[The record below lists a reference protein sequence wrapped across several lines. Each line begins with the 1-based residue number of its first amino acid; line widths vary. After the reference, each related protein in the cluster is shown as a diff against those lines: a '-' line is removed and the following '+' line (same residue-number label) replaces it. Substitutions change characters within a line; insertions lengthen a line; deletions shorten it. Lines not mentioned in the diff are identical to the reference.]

1 MKTGD
6 KILAYCTK
14 PRTAQE
20 LATHCKVQRSSIYS
34 ALGRLQ
40 MKGILTRLGDGTERA
55 TYVLN
60 EPSLSKSHA
69 KNGLGLQIRKELK
82 FGDNMDHMK
91 RCLKKLKL
99 NLRTKTHEPSCS

>member
-1 MKTGD
+1 MKTPD

-40 MKGILTRLGDGTERA
+40 MKGLLKRLGVGKEQA
-55 TYVLN
+55 TYIVS
-60 EPSLSKSHA
+60 EPQIVEYQENLVIKHA
-69 KNGLGLQIRKELK
+69 HNPFGLRA
-82 FGDNMDHMK
+82 
-91 RCLKKLKL
+91 
-99 NLRTKTHEPSCS
+99 

>member
-60 EPSLSKSHA
+60 EPSLTKMNDYENLVIKHA
-69 KNGLGLQIRKELK
+69 HNPFGLQ
-82 FGDNMDHMK
+82 
-91 RCLKKLKL
+91 
-99 NLRTKTHEPSCS
+99 P

>member
-6 KILAYCTK
+6 KIVAFCTK
-14 PRTAQE
+14 PRTASE
-20 LATHCKVQRSSIYS
+20 LADHCKVQRSSIYS

-60 EPSLSKSHA
+60 EPSLTKMDDYENLAISRAH
-69 KNGLGLQIRKELK
+69 NP
-82 FGDNMDHMK
+82 FG
-91 RCLKKLKL
+91 
-99 NLRTKTHEPSCS
+99 LRT